1 MTSTRCSA
9 REFPQCHIT
18 RSMSKRGRKSKR
30 RMSRAPLRHR
40 QDQAPEGAAMSD
52 LESNNDDEEGSPRLR
67 DDFWSILILLFLYI
81 LQGIP
86 IGLTASV
93 PMILQARKVSYGNQ
107 VKERIRG
114 QGGRSIV
121 YTCDNAKFESYIRA
135 ITPNSKL

>member
-1 MTSTRCSA
+1 
-9 REFPQCHIT
+9 
-18 RSMSKRGRKSKR
+18 
-30 RMSRAPLRHR
+30 MSRAPLRHR
-40 QDQAPEGAAMSD
+40 QDQAPEDAAMSD

-107 VKERIRG
+107 VKERIRDKG
-114 QGGRSIV
+114 
-121 YTCDNAKFESYIRA
+121 CDQ
-135 ITPNSKL
+135 